1 MKEHSEKIK
10 AENDRQRDN
19 YNREIG
25 QLQTAH
31 DQKIAEL
38 QKR

>member
-10 AENDRQRDN
+10 NENDRQRDN

-25 QLQTAH
+25 QLQAAH
-31 DQKIAEL
+31 EQKIA
-38 QKR
+38 